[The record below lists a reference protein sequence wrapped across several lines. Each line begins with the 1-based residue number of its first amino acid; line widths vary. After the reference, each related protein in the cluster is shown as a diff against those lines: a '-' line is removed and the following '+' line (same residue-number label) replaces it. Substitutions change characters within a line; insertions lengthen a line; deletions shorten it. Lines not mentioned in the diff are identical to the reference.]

1 MHSTSRWFTSTAA
14 LLESI
19 SVELEIEALPLSCFS
34 VALATGTSHTIAGV
48 SDTGESGPH
57 QNNGGDIIHIAR
69 YSSHLSTQA
78 SWKSN
83 QSKTSEVASESDYT
97 SSDRL
102 QIMGAIYRF
111 ICIALVARNGTRHI
125 LDE

>member
-1 MHSTSRWFTSTAA
+1 MHSTSRWSTSTTA

-19 SVELEIEALPLSCFS
+19 SVEFEMEALPLSCFPA
-34 VALATGTSHTIAGV
+34 ALATGTSHTIAGV
-48 SDTGESGPH
+48 SDTGESGPY

-69 YSSHLSTQA
+69 YSSHLSTQG

-83 QSKTSEVASESDYT
+83 QSQTSEVASESDCT

-102 QIMGAIYRF
+102 
-111 ICIALVARNGTRHI
+111 
-125 LDE
+125 